1 MNIRI
6 IQVRDADDQMLQH
19 ELDCIERR
27 CRMARASI
35 NLNLSN
41 AITDFATEDWL
52 HEQNAVIIGGSG
64 AYSVYSPKIQPQ
76 LEKLM
81 ELIKA
86 CAHQRLP
93 LFGVCFGHQLIAQT
107 FGGIVEAEPSASE
120 MGTVEMHLS
129 TGGREDPIFQGLPA
143 SFEVQSGHSDSITR
157 PPKDAIP
164 LCHNEAGKFQA
175 FTLRDLPIYGTQ
187 FHCDLTGFEA
197 RQRYLAYR
205 AEIAAKNGFDRGD
218 ADIFRPGDDA
228 TTSLLATF
236 LEKTAL

>member
-6 IQVRDADDQMLQH
+6 IQVRDAEDQMLQH

-27 CRMARASI
+27 CRMARGSI

-52 HEQNAVIIGGSG
+52 HEQSAVIIGGSG

-93 LFGVCFGHQLIAQT
+93 LFGVCFGHQ
-107 FGGIVEAEPSASE
+107 
-120 MGTVEMHLS
+120 
-129 TGGREDPIFQGLPA
+129 
-143 SFEVQSGHSDSITR
+143 HSDTAGSCWRHTH
-157 PPKDAIP
+157 PPVGCK
-164 LCHNEAGKFQA
+164 
-175 FTLRDLPIYGTQ
+175 
-187 FHCDLTGFEA
+187 
-197 RQRYLAYR
+197 R
-205 AEIAAKNGFDRGD
+205 A
-218 ADIFRPGDDA
+218 
-228 TTSLLATF
+228 LQ
-236 LEKTAL
+236 

>member
-19 ELDCIERR
+19 ELECIERR
-27 CRMARASI
+27 CRMARGPL

-41 AITDFATEDWL
+41 AIKDLANEDWL
-52 HEQNAVIIGGSG
+52 DDQSAVIIGGSG
-64 AYSVYSPKIQPQ
+64 AYSVYSPEIQPQ
-76 LEKLM
+76 VERLM
-81 ELIKA
+81 ALIEA
-86 CAHQRLP
+86 CAKRRLP

-107 FGGIVEAEPSASE
+107 FGGVVEPEPSASE
-120 MGTVEMHLS
+120 MGTVEMLLS
-129 TGGREDPIFQGLPA
+129 EGGKKDPIFQGLPA
-143 SFEVQSGHSDSITR
+143 SFEVQSGHSDSITT
-157 PPKDAIP
+157 PPKDAIA
-164 LCHNEAGKFQA
+164 LCHNDAGRFQA
-175 FTLRDLPIYGTQ
+175 FTLRDFPIYGTQ

-228 TTSLLATF
+228 TTQLLATF